1 MFSISNTF
9 NTNFP
14 RKNVR
19 SIRYIQHE
27 VPRINVQYI
36 RYTQHKCHKEICAIY
51 QIHSTQIPPGNKCDV
66 SDTLNTNVPRKCAVY
81 QIHSTQM
88 SPGNVLRIRHTQDK
102 CPQGK
107 LYDASDTFNT
117 KVPRETSQGSV
128 LFIRYM
134 LHASDGYGP
143 STQSR
148 VIRRLQK
155 TCH

>member
-1 MFSISNTF
+1 MCSISDTL
-9 NTNFP
+9 NTNAT
-14 RKNVR
+14 RKYVLY
-19 SIRYIQHE
+19 IRYTQHKYPQE
-27 VPRINVQYI
+27 TSAMYQIHLTQMSPGNVQYI
-36 RYTQHKCHKEICAIY
+36 RYTQHKCPHEMCSIL
-51 QIHSTQIPPGNKCDV
+51 
-66 SDTLNTNVPRKCAVY
+66 DTLNTNVPRKCAVY